1 MVDSIC
7 PGGGWKYITWEDQNT
22 YKYQYED
29 LERCVEAS
37 AHMAVT
43 SKSTSCSPI
52 ASAVLCA
59 SAACKVGISLPGTE
73 AEDDMQPSCK
83 SYDPPY
89 CYKEQSKMKF
99 NVGTNIGLCSHID
112 TCLCMS
118 PTTEAP
124 TTEAPTTEVPTTE
137 ASANYDFNITENPYQ
152 TTLSLDCS
160 TLLEI
165 RDSCSVQL
173 V

>member
-1 MVDSIC
+1 
-7 PGGGWKYITWEDQNT
+7 
-22 YKYQYED
+22 
-29 LERCVEAS
+29 
-37 AHMAVT
+37 
-43 SKSTSCSPI
+43 
-52 ASAVLCA
+52 
-59 SAACKVGISLPGTE
+59 
-73 AEDDMQPSCK
+73 
-83 SYDPPY
+83 
-89 CYKEQSKMKF
+89 
-99 NVGTNIGLCSHID
+99 
-112 TCLCMS
+112 MS

-165 RDSCSVQL
+165 RDFCSVQL